1 MSNKHVIVKKVEG
14 KDWENALNKSFTK
27 NVQNAKIDG
36 FRKGKCPRDV
46 FEKKYGIESLYSDAI
61 DMVLP
66 TLYQEVLKEN
76 DLEPIIQPSIDIK
89 NISKESVE
97 VEFTILT
104 TPEVKIKKYTGLKVA
119 KEKIKVTKEEIKE
132 EIERLQSQYAEIS
145 IKEDKIEKGD
155 TAVIDFEGFKDGVPF
170 EGGKGENYP
179 LEIGSNTFIPG
190 FEDQLIGLKSEEE
203 KDVVVTF
210 PEDYP
215 SEELKGQEVTF
226 KVLVHEVKTR
236 IVPELDE
243 EFFKDLAIEGVNS
256 IEELEKYSEDLIKTR
271 KEQAA
276 ENKLIDELLEKIAEQ
291 TEIKL
296 PEELVHEEIH
306 RMLDSYR
313 QRLQMQGLSLE
324 QYMEFTKKTMEDL
337 EKELESEARKNIT
350 YRYMIEEVSKLEN
363 IEVTDEEAEK
373 EAERLSELY
382 QMSKEELVNAFGGID
397 MIKYDSKMRKTIEFL
412 KENN

>member
-1 MSNKHVIVKKVEG
+1 M
-14 KDWENALNKSFTK
+14 
-27 NVQNAKIDG
+27 
-36 FRKGKCPRDV
+36 
-46 FEKKYGIESLYSDAI
+46 
-61 DMVLP
+61 
-66 TLYQEVLKEN
+66 
-76 DLEPIIQPSIDIK
+76 
-89 NISKESVE
+89 
-97 VEFTILT
+97 
-104 TPEVKIKKYTGLKVA
+104 
-119 KEKIKVTKEEIKE
+119 
-132 EIERLQSQYAEIS
+132 
-145 IKEDKIEKGD
+145 
-155 TAVIDFEGFKDGVPF
+155 IDFEGFKDGVPF

-256 IEELEKYSEDLIKTR
+256 VEELEKYSEDLIKTR

-291 TEIKL
+291 TEMEL

-337 EKELESEARKNIT
+337 EKELESEAKKNIT

-397 MIKYDSKMRKTIEFL
+397 MIKYDSKMRKTIEL
-412 KENN
+412 